1 MINFVDNSNEKSYIM
16 KKSILT
22 LFAVAALSLTAC
34 NEKKSVDTNET
45 TETTETSKTSVEY
58 KVDTENSQIEWA
70 GGKIAGG
77 GHTGTIALEQGVI
90 VVENN
95 QITIGKFVIDMNT
108 IASTDLTDETRKAD
122 LEAHLKG
129 TAEGKEDDFFNV
141 TEFPTATFEID
152 SIKEDSTIVGNLTMK
167 GKTNAIEFPA
177 TITVTDNEVTI
188 SSAEFD
194 IDRTKWGVNFNSG
207 SVFEDLAKESII
219 KDNITVKISVK
230 ATR

>member
-1 MINFVDNSNEKSYIM
+1 M

-34 NEKKSVDTNET
+34 NEKKSVDTNEAL
-45 TETTETSKTSVEY
+45 ETTEATATSVEY

-77 GHTGTIALEQGVI
+77 GHTGTIDLEDGLVYA
-90 VVENN
+90 ENGKV
-95 QITIGKFVIDMNT
+95 TLGKFVIDMNT

-129 TAEGKEDDFFNV
+129 TAEGKENDFFNV
-141 TEFPTATFEID
+141 TEFPVATFELVTV
-152 SIKEDSTIVGNLTMK
+152 KEDSTIVGNLTMK
-167 GKTNAIEFPA
+167 GKTNSIEFPA
-177 TITVTDNEVTI
+177 TVTVTDNEITI
-188 SSAEFD
+188 NSAEFD

-207 SVFEDLAKESII
+207 SVFGDLAKESII